1 MAQGAAGSAGG
12 ATSGAATATTG
23 PASPPTGPTSPPPN
37 NAPPPTSALP
47 AAPTA
52 DLSANA
58 NWYTFSDR
66 TIPNSAPP
74 VLLSPP
80 PPGSVVPPEGQPPAL
95 VPFRAGLQAREVT
108 GGGEVLWGVGFGFDF
123 ADSVSL
129 ANMVL
134 AQGGQAP
141 FNECDAGLTYDLKTQ
156 PVPVSVDASAH
167 AGISFW
173 GRSGL
178 GSQVVRV
185 QFPDRDT
192 DPWGGVCNTCAAVGT
207 TSCDDDFGESVTFTP
222 TWQPFMIRWSA
233 LATADWS
240 GRHLT
245 TFDAST
251 LYAVRFYLLT
261 GAAASLPQFDVL
273 VADVQ
278 FVDP

>member
-1 MAQGAAGSAGG
+1 MRRGIVEAVLVASMAMGCGGRVDPNDGGSPSMAQGAAGSAGG
-12 ATSGAATATTG
+12 ATNGAATATHGPARPPTG
-23 PASPPTGPTSPPPN
+23 PASPPTGPTSPPTGPTSPPTGPTSPPTGPTSPPTGPTSPPPN
-37 NAPPPTSALP
+37 SAPPPTSALP

-66 TIPNSAPP
+66 TIPHSAPP

-173 GRSGL
+173 G
-178 GSQVVRV
+178 
-185 QFPDRDT
+185 
-192 DPWGGVCNTCAAVGT
+192 
-207 TSCDDDFGESVTFTP
+207 
-222 TWQPFMIRWSA
+222 
-233 LATADWS
+233 
-240 GRHLT
+240 
-245 TFDAST
+245 
-251 LYAVRFYLLT
+251 
-261 GAAASLPQFDVL
+261 
-273 VADVQ
+273 
-278 FVDP
+278 